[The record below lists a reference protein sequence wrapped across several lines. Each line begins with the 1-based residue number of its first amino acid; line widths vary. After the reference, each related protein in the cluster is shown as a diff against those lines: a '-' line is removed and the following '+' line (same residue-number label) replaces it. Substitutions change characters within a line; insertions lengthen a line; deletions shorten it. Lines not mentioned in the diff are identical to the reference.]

1 MWKLN
6 FVVGITMKICFKK
19 VHLMNS
25 FFIQFSL
32 LISSFLFI
40 HGCASQKNYWDKNFN
55 STTISKGMSE
65 EDVLEVLGNPTKSN
79 RQSKIEEQEAKVTVY
94 RYQSPTEDGKYLF
107 KELTIIYINDI
118 VNDLNFRERI
128 TIEPIK
134 GARVSNKIL
143 DISGAKL
150 DI

>member
-6 FVVGITMKICFKK
+6 FVVGIIMKICFKK

-32 LISSFLFI
+32 LISSFFFI
-40 HGCASQKNYWDKNFN
+40 HGCSSQKNYWDKNFN

>member
-1 MWKLN
+1 
-6 FVVGITMKICFKK
+6 
-19 VHLMNS
+19 
-25 FFIQFSL
+25 
-32 LISSFLFI
+32 
-40 HGCASQKNYWDKNFN
+40 
-55 STTISKGMSE
+55 MSE

-118 VNDLNFRERI
+118 VNDLNCRERI

>member
-1 MWKLN
+1 
-6 FVVGITMKICFKK
+6 MKICFKK

-32 LISSFLFI
+32 LISSFFFI
-40 HGCASQKNYWDKNFN
+40 HGCASQKNDWDKNFN